1 MFVRAYLRASTVE
14 QDALRAKA
22 ALTRF
27 AEERGVKIA
36 AFYTENASGATLSR
50 PELMRLIEDAHA
62 GDVLLVE
69 QVDRLARLTAKDWEQ
84 LKKLLAEKELLV
96 VSLDIPTTW
105 AALEGGAAAADGV
118 TAALQKALSAMLL
131 DVLAAVARKDYD
143 DRRRR
148 QKEGIAKAKS
158 KGVYKGRE
166 KDTAR
171 RSAVA
176 KLLKSGS
183 SYTEIQKT
191 VSCSR
196 TFIASVAR
204 ELKSA

>member
-14 QDALRAKA
+14 QDATRAKA

-36 AFYTENASGATLSR
+36 AFYTENASGATLQR
-50 PELMRLIEDAHA
+50 PELMRLIDDAHV
-62 GDVLLVE
+62 GDVLLIE
-69 QVDRLARLTAKDWEQ
+69 QVDRLARLTAQDWEQ
-84 LKKLLAEKELLV
+84 LKKMLAEKGLLV
-96 VSLDIPTTW
+96 VSLDVPTTW
-105 AALEGGAAAADGV
+105 AALGGAAAADSV
-118 TAALQKALSAMLL
+118 TVALQKALSAMLL

-148 QKEGIAKAKS
+148 QKEGIEKAKAA
-158 KGVYKGRE
+158 GRYRGRE

>member
-50 PELMRLIEDAHA
+50 PELMRLIEDAHV
-62 GDVLLVE
+62 GDVLLIE
-69 QVDRLARLTAKDWEQ
+69 QVDRLARLTAQDWEQ
-84 LKKLLAEKELLV
+84 LKKLLAEKGLLV
-96 VSLDIPTTW
+96 VSLDVPTTW
-105 AALEGGAAAADGV
+105 TALEGATAADGV

-148 QKEGIAKAKS
+148 QKEGIAKAKAA
-158 KGVYKGRE
+158 GRYRGRE